1 MSWLRLKFLT
11 FEPPE
16 AGHRVSGADAFLL
29 ETPWS
34 KLTVGLSPFVAA
46 ESSYFGFPNVPG
58 AVQRWD
64 HLSLALKTDQGG
76 RLAFDDFEASP
87 EAPHF
92 SFEFR
97 SQWPTDDLIRFGG
110 GAPRALCRPPA
121 RARP

>member
-11 FEPPE
+11 FDAPE

-29 ETPWS
+29 ETPSS
-34 KLTVGLSPFVAA
+34 KLTVGLSPFVSA
-46 ESSYFGFPNVPG
+46 ESSYFGFPTVPG
-58 AVQRWD
+58 IVERWD
-64 HLSLALKTDQGG
+64 HLSLALKTDQSG
-76 RLAFDDFEASP
+76 RLAFDEFETSP

-110 GAPRALCRPPA
+110 EARSLTRPRART
-121 RARP
+121 R